1 MLSDIYVFQ
10 TRLIAFFLPFVHIL
24 SYLRPSRWLV
34 LFGFSFTKRYFSQLI
49 MISERKWQSDEIN
62 HYHYLKEFIAK
73 LKLTDKTTSV
83 GAILPTVW
91 RVGTLLSARITLS
104 DILDLNSVNFDV
116 NRIKQWF
123 VFNQG
128 SAAGKKLMSASR
140 RRLFGV
146 RVATLFLGRHSPPW
160 KKSIEFLYEKRC
172 HAASPNRRDATP
184 PIHAAPPCLHYWWH
198 FQPNFSF
205 AVAKIMRRIYTAK
218 KTFN

>member
-1 MLSDIYVFQ
+1 
-10 TRLIAFFLPFVHIL
+10 
-24 SYLRPSRWLV
+24 
-34 LFGFSFTKRYFSQLI
+34 

-218 KTFN
+218 KHSINFDNDSTSQSHSHPFIDNNFFFGNSWTNVA